1 MAKMGPSYTK
11 LFVGYIDNYFIFTY
25 YKRYISD
32 CDSATSSTEQR
43 STQSIHYLSE
53 FFAPGSKT
61 TWEIPE
67 NSLPFLDIK
76 LSSNDNGLSTSVRYK
91 PADSH
96 NYFYIRPLIHN
107 T

>member
-25 YKRYISD
+25 YGPNPDLYKRYIND

-43 STQSIHYLSE
+43 STQSIHYFSE

-61 TWEIPE
+61 NLG
-67 NSLPFLDIK
+67 NSRK
-76 LSSNDNGLSTSVRYK
+76 LITFPR
-91 PADSH
+91 H
-96 NYFYIRPLIHN
+96 
-107 T
+107 